1 MYLHVHA
8 CIMILWQVNCVEIYN
23 KRVQY
28 EQSMQQAW
36 MTQEMNLIFWTTF
49 EFSMCGDSIETCL
62 RKICCKAVNWI
73 EMAQDRF

>member
-1 MYLHVHA
+1 
-8 CIMILWQVNCVEIYN
+8 MILQQVNCVEIHS
-23 KRVQY
+23 KGVQC

-36 MTQEMNLIFWTTF
+36 VTQKMNLILWTTF

-62 RKICCKAVNWI
+62 SKMCCKAVSCI